1 MKKSSGSRTIVITI
15 LALIVLNPL
24 VVIDAAKLPN
34 DPYLSEQ
41 WGWFDIHADKAY
53 ASGYQGKDVVV
64 AVLDTGV
71 DHKHPDLKANIVE
84 GWNFVDN
91 NNDTTDLDG
100 HGTHVAGIIAATSNN
115 RVGIAGIAPE
125 AKIMPLKV
133 LSESGGAW
141 INLDKAILY
150 AANHGAKIISMSLG
164 GQVTTVLSPTVLA
177 AILIAYQKNVTLVA
191 SAGNENTSAK
201 SYPAAYPNV
210 IAVSAISQNHTRA
223 SFSNYG
229 NYITFA
235 APGVEILSTM
245 STYPVTLTT
254 QYDLSEDYDYLTGTS
269 MACPFVSG
277 VVALLLS
284 KHTSL
289 TPKMVRDTIVAQ
301 AIDIGEK
308 NWDPYFGYG
317 LPDAYMAVTETPIP
331 EFTNT
336 SILFLV
342 STAILFMVIAD
353 RKSSRAA
360 SRLETIHSSKP
371 KRDCN
376 FLSGSRK
383 YIGVPNH

>member
-1 MKKSSGSRTIVITI
+1 MKKSSGSLAIVMTI
-15 LALIVLNPL
+15 LALILLNPL

-34 DPYLSEQ
+34 DPYLSKQ

-53 ASGYQGKDVVV
+53 ASGYQGKGVVV

-191 SAGNENTSAK
+191 AAGNENTSAK

-245 STYPVTLTT
+245 PTYPVTLIT
-254 QYDLSEDYDYLTGTS
+254 QYGISENYDYLTGTS

-284 KHTSL
+284 KYPGL
-289 TPKMVRDTIVAQ
+289 TPKMVRDTLVAQ

-308 NWDPYFGYG
+308 NWDPNFGYG

-331 EFTNT
+331 EFTKM
-336 SILFLV
+336 SILLLV
-342 STAILFMVIAD
+342 STVILFMVISS
-353 RKSSRAA
+353 RKSKKK
-360 SRLETIHSSKP
+360 SRL
-371 KRDCN
+371 
-376 FLSGSRK
+376 G
-383 YIGVPNH
+383 

>member
-1 MKKSSGSRTIVITI
+1 MKKSSGSLTIVMTI

-34 DPYLSEQ
+34 DPYLSKQ

-53 ASGYQGKDVVV
+53 ASGYQGKGVVI

-71 DHKHPDLKANIVE
+71 DSKHPDLRANIVE

-115 RVGIAGIAPE
+115 KVGIAGIAPE
-125 AKIMPLKV
+125 ARIMPLKV
-133 LSESGGAW
+133 LSKSGGAW
-141 INLDKAILY
+141 INLDKAIVY
-150 AANHGAKIISMSLG
+150 AVNHGAKIISMSLG

-191 SAGNENTSAK
+191 AAGNENTSAK

-210 IAVSAISQNHTRA
+210 VAVSAISQNHTRA

-229 NYITFA
+229 NYIMFT
-235 APGVEILSTM
+235 APGVKILSTM
-245 STYPVTLTT
+245 PTYPVTLTT
-254 QYDLSEDYDYLTGTS
+254 QYGISENYDYLSGTS

-277 VVALLLS
+277 VIALLLS
-284 KHTSL
+284 KYPSL
-289 TPKMVRDTIVAQ
+289 TPKMVRDTLVAQ
-301 AIDIGEK
+301 AMDIGEK

-317 LPDAYMAVTETPIP
+317 IPDAYNAIAETPIP
-331 EFTNT
+331 EFTNM
-336 SILFLV
+336 SLLLFSSV
-342 STAILFMVIAD
+342 ILFMVITD
-353 RKSSRAA
+353 RKSRKPTSRPEA
-360 SRLETIHSSKP
+360 SYSSKP
-371 KRDCN
+371 KRYHVC
-376 FLSGSRK
+376 
-383 YIGVPNH
+383 

>member
-1 MKKSSGSRTIVITI
+1 MKKTLSSLAIVATI
-15 LALIVLNPL
+15 LALVVLNTS
-24 VVIDAAKLPN
+24 VAVDAAKLPN

-53 ASGYQGKDVVV
+53 ASGYQGKGVVV

-71 DHKHPDLKANIVE
+71 DLKHPDLKANIVE
-84 GWNFVDN
+84 GWNFVEN

-100 HGTHVAGIIAATSNN
+100 HGTHVAGIIAATANN
-115 RVGIAGIAPE
+115 GVGIAGIAPE

-177 AILIAYQKNVTLVA
+177 AILIASQKNVTIVA
-191 SAGNENTSAK
+191 AAGNENTSTK

-229 NYITFA
+229 NYIAFS
-235 APGVEILSTM
+235 APGVKILSTM
-245 STYPVTLTT
+245 PTYPVTLTS
-254 QYDLSEDYDYLTGTS
+254 QYGFSEDYDYLSGTS

-284 KHTSL
+284 KHPNL
-289 TPKMVRDTIVAQ
+289 TPKMVKDTLAAQ
-301 AIDIGEK
+301 AMDLGEK
-308 NWDPYFGYG
+308 GWDLHFGYG
-317 LPDAYMAVTETPIP
+317 IPDAYMAVTGIPIP
-331 EFTNT
+331 EFTDM
-336 SILFLV
+336 SILLLV
-342 STAILFMVIAD
+342 STVALFMIISD
-353 RKSSRAA
+353 RKTGKEPQATKAPLVKTETRPRS
-360 SRLETIHSSKP
+360 LEEWQRIGAPTIK
-371 KRDCN
+371 
-376 FLSGSRK
+376 
-383 YIGVPNH
+383 

>member
-1 MKKSSGSRTIVITI
+1 MKKSSGSLAIEMTI
-15 LALIVLNPL
+15 LALILLNPL

-34 DPYLSEQ
+34 DPYLSKQ

-53 ASGYQGKDVVV
+53 ASGYQGKGVVV

-191 SAGNENTSAK
+191 AAGNENTGAK

-245 STYPVTLTT
+245 PTYPVTLTT
-254 QYDLSEDYDYLTGTS
+254 QYGISENYDYLTGTS

-284 KHTSL
+284 KHPGL
-289 TPKMVRDTIVAQ
+289 TPKMVRDTLVAQ

-317 LPDAYMAVTETPIP
+317 LPDAYMAVTGTPIP
-331 EFTNT
+331 EFTKM
-336 SILFLV
+336 SILLLA
-342 STAILFMVIAD
+342 STVILFMVISN
-353 RKSSRAA
+353 RKSRKNT
-360 SRLETIHSSKP
+360 SRLEASYSSKP
-371 KRDCN
+371 KPYHVC
-376 FLSGSRK
+376 
-383 YIGVPNH
+383 

>member
-1 MKKSSGSRTIVITI
+1 MKKPTSSITI
-15 LALIVLNPL
+15 AAIMLALILLNTP
-24 VVIDAAKLPN
+24 VVTDAAKLPN

-53 ASGYQGKDVVV
+53 ATGYQGKGVVV

-91 NNDTTDLDG
+91 NNETTDLDG
-100 HGTHVAGIIAATSNN
+100 HGTHVAGIIAATTNN
-115 RVGIAGIAPE
+115 GIGIAGIAPE

-133 LSESGGAW
+133 LSKSGGAW

-150 AANHGAKIISMSLG
+150 AANHGVEIISMSLG

-177 AILIAYQKNVTLVA
+177 AIFIASQKNVTLIA
-191 SAGNENTSAK
+191 SAGNENTNSK

-210 IAVSAISQNHTRA
+210 IAVSAISKNHSRA

-229 NYITFA
+229 NYITFT
-235 APGVEILSTM
+235 APGVNILSTM
-245 STYPVTLTT
+245 PTYPVTLTT
-254 QYDLSEDYDYLTGTS
+254 QYDLSENYDSLSGTS

-284 KHTSL
+284 KYPSL
-289 TPKMVRDTIVAQ
+289 TPNMVKDTLAAQ
-301 AIDIGEK
+301 AMDLGEK

-317 LPDAYMAVTETPIP
+317 IPDAYMVVTETPIP
-331 EFTNT
+331 EFGNMSLLLIVSA
-336 SILFLV
+336 SILF
-342 STAILFMVIAD
+342 IIFCHK
-353 RKSSRAA
+353 KSGEITSRIEKGYSAE
-360 SRLETIHSSKP
+360 LE
-371 KRDCN
+371 
-376 FLSGSRK
+376 
-383 YIGVPNH
+383 